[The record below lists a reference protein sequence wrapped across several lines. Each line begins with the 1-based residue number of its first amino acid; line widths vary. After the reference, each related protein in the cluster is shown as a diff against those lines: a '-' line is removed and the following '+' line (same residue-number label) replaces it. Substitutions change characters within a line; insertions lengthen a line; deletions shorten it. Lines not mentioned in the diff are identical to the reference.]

1 MKGKLLKPYSID
13 MTRTLCA
20 GSEVEIVDGY
30 CACNGYMYRIELS
43 DGTQRIINSQDIQ
56 VTDHKP
62 YVDWRKVRIQAAI
75 AAMQG
80 ICGSKMFWQ
89 YTENDIAKKSVYYAD
104 ELIEEL
110 KKTM

>member
-43 DGTQRIINSQDIQ
+43 DGTQRIINSQDVE

-62 YVDWRKVRIQAAI
+62 YVDWEKVRIQAAI

-80 ICGSKMFWQ
+80 FCASEHFGYKKSK
-89 YTENDIAKKSVYYAD
+89 DIAEMSVNTAD
-104 ELIEEL
+104 NLIIEL
-110 KKTM
+110 KNKK